1 MTREELPFSGAEFQA
16 RLAAVQ
22 EGLNTANMDALVV
35 TAPENIY
42 YLSAFHTAAYDLL
55 QALVVPRSGAP
66 ILVNIIHESE
76 YLVPFRSWVTEKRA
90 YTKAEPFVQTLAGV
104 LKEVGAA
111 SGRIAVEKT
120 SLFLTVRDFEEL
132 QSLLPQARFVDS
144 GGIVERGRA
153 IKSPAEIAHIRAAA
167 RVVEAGMRAGVEACA
182 AGRYDT
188 DVAAA
193 VHAGL
198 IGAGGDYMSYPPFIN
213 SGWATCL
220 VHNTWSGRRLDPGD
234 LVFLEISGVVHRYG
248 AALMRSVAIGKIADE
263 FERRNKVVHE
273 VLAATM
279 DAIRPGV
286 TSGEVNANCAA
297 AFAKH
302 GYTMLK
308 RAGYSMGINFP
319 PGWGEGDVLDLSA
332 NSPVVLQ
339 PGMVFHIPQPYRMPG
354 EQTVSV
360 SETVLVTETGC
371 EALTKFPRELFRA

>member
-1 MTREELPFSGAEFQA
+1 
-16 RLAAVQ
+16 
-22 EGLNTANMDALVV
+22 MDALVV

-66 ILVNIIHESE
+66 VLVNIIHESE

-90 YTKAEPFVQTLAGV
+90 YTKTMPFLETLAALLQDLGV
-104 LKEVGAA
+104 AQ
-111 SGRIAVEKT
+111 GRIGMEKT
-120 SLFLTVRDFEEL
+120 SFFLTVRDFEGL
-132 QSLLPQARFVDS
+132 QALLPQARFVDS

-153 IKSPAEIAHIRAAA
+153 VKSPAEVTHIRAAA

-182 AGRYDT
+182 AGRRDT

-198 IGAGGDYMSYPPFIN
+198 IEAGGDYMSYPPFIN

-220 VHNTWSGRRLDPGD
+220 VHNTWSGRLLNAGD
-234 LVFLEISGVVHRYG
+234 LVFLEISGVVHRYA
-248 AALMRSVAIGKIADE
+248 AALMRSVAIGKIDDE
-263 FERRNKVVHE
+263 FERRNEIVHE

-279 DAIRPGV
+279 AAIRPGV
-286 TSGEVNANCAA
+286 TSGDVNSICAA

-332 NSPVVLQ
+332 GSPVVLQ

-371 EALTKFPRELFRA
+371 ESLTQFPRELFRA

>member
-1 MTREELPFSGAEFQA
+1 MREELPFSDAEFSA

-22 EGLNTANMDALVV
+22 DTMNAADMDALVV

-55 QALVVPRSGAP
+55 QALVVPRSGVP
-66 ILVNIIHESE
+66 VLVNIIHESE

-90 YTKAEPFVQTLAGV
+90 YTKTVPFLQTLAALMQELGV
-104 LKEVGAA
+104 AR
-111 SGRIAVEKT
+111 GRIGVEKT
-120 SLFLTVRDFEEL
+120 CFFLTVRDFEGL
-132 QSLLPQARFVDS
+132 QALLPQARFVDS
-144 GGIVERGRA
+144 GGVVERERA
-153 IKSPAEIAHIRAAA
+153 VKSPAEVAHIRAAA
-167 RVVEAGMRAGVEACA
+167 RVVEAGMRAGIEVCA
-182 AGRYDT
+182 AGRHDT

-193 VHAGL
+193 VHAAL
-198 IGAGGDYMSYPPFIN
+198 IEAGGDYMSYPPFIN

-220 VHNTWSGRRLDPGD
+220 VHNTWSGRRLNSGD

-248 AALMRSVAIGKIADE
+248 AALMRSVAIGKIDDE
-263 FERRNKVVHE
+263 FERRNEVVHE

-279 DAIRPGV
+279 AAIRPGV
-286 TSGEVNANCAA
+286 TSGDVNSICAA

-319 PGWGEGDVLDLSA
+319 PGWREGDVLDLSA
-332 NSPVVLQ
+332 RNPVVLQ

-360 SETVLVTETGC
+360 SETVLVTDTGC
-371 EALTKFPRELFRA
+371 ESLTQFPRQLFRA